1 VLFVPNLAK
10 KDEMHMKNLKIGQRL
25 ALSFGSVVA
34 ILVILA
40 CISYMQMDGLDAAM
54 EVTNQDRYPK
64 TVVIHHIKDDINEI
78 ARGMRNV
85 LLNTDAKDV
94 ENEFAIIVSNIDKV
108 EKNIRKLDG
117 TVKTPEGRRYLSA
130 LTDAHAKFRP
140 LLDNFVRM
148 AKSGLQAD
156 ATALLFAE
164 LRPVQTAYFSTLD
177 ELADYQA
184 TLMEK
189 SGDEANAQADKA
201 KAELEILAAVA
212 IFLSALFA
220 YLATRSI
227 TRPLSQAVELARKVA
242 DGDLTGR
249 IEVRSRDETGQLLQ
263 ALKDMNE
270 GLVRIVSQVRVG
282 TDTIA
287 TASSQIATG
296 NLDLSSRTEEQASSL
311 EETASSMEELT
322 STVKQNADNARQ
334 SNQLVQSAS
343 EVAIKG
349 GQVVSQVVETMGSI
363 NESAKKIVDIIGV
376 IDGIAFQTNILA
388 LNAAVEAARAGEQ
401 GRGFAVVASEVRS
414 LAQRSA
420 NAAKEIK
427 ALIGDSVDKV
437 SMGSRLVN
445 DAGTTMQ
452 EVVESVQRVTDIMSE
467 ITAASQEQTAGIEQI
482 NQAVMQMDQVTQQNA
497 ALVEEAA
504 AAAESLQDQA
514 DKLSDVVSVFKLD
527 GAASTQL
534 QASAPARLPPPNAK
548 PERKADIRSKLK
560 PAPTVQETRRISA
573 PPANQPAAAVVSG
586 EWEQF

>member
-1 VLFVPNLAK
+1 VQIN
-10 KDEMHMKNLKIGQRL
+10 
-25 ALSFGSVVA
+25 
-34 ILVILA
+34 
-40 CISYMQMDGLDAAM
+40 GLDSAM
-54 EVTNQDRYPK
+54 ELTNQDRYPK
-64 TVVIHHIKDDINEI
+64 TVAVHRIKDDINEI
-78 ARGMRNV
+78 ARGMRNT
-85 LLNTDAKDV
+85 LLSTDAKDV
-94 ENEFAIIVSNIDKV
+94 ENEFAIIASNINAI
-108 EKNIRKLDG
+108 EKNIRQLDG
-117 TVKTPEGRRYLSA
+117 TIKTPDGRRHLST
-130 LTDAHAKFRP
+130 LMDTHARFRP

-148 AKSGLQAD
+148 TKSGLQSEAS
-156 ATALLFAE
+156 ALLFAE
-164 LRPVQTAYFSTLD
+164 LRPVQSAYFSALD
-177 ELADYQA
+177 ALADYQA
-184 TLMEK
+184 ELMEK
-189 SGDEANAQADKA
+189 SGEEANAQADKA
-201 KAELEILAAVA
+201 KLELELLAAAA
-212 IFLSALFA
+212 IFLSVLFA
-220 YLATRSI
+220 FFATRSI
-227 TRPLSQAVELARKVA
+227 TRPLGQAVELARKVA

-249 IEVRSRDETGQLLQ
+249 IEVHSRDETGQLLQ

-270 GLVRIVSQVRVG
+270 GLVRIVAQVRIG

-287 TASSQIATG
+287 TASGQIATG

-334 SNQLVQSAS
+334 SNQLVLSAS
-343 EVAIKG
+343 EVAMKG

-363 NESAKKIVDIIGV
+363 NESANKIVDIIGV

-437 SMGSRLVN
+437 SVGSRLVN
-445 DAGTTMQ
+445 EAGATMR
-452 EVVESVQRVTDIMSE
+452 EVVESVRRVTDIMSE

-527 GAASTQL
+527 GAALMQV
-534 QASAPARLPPPNAK
+534 QVSAPARLPRPDAK
-548 PERKADIRSKLK
+548 SEKNGDARAKLK
-560 PAPTVQETRRISA
+560 SASTMQETRRIPA
-573 PPANQPAAAVVSG
+573 PAANQPAAAVASG

>member
-1 VLFVPNLAK
+1 
-10 KDEMHMKNLKIGQRL
+10 MKNLKIGQRL

-34 ILVILA
+34 ILVVLA
-40 CISYMQMDGLDAAM
+40 CIAYVQIDGLDDAM
-54 EVTNQDRYPK
+54 ELTNQDRYPK

-78 ARGMRNV
+78 ARGMRNT
-85 LLNTDAKDV
+85 LLSTDAKDV
-94 ENEFAIIVSNIDKV
+94 ENEFAIIARNIDV
-108 EKNIRKLDG
+108 IEKNLRQLDG
-117 TVKTPEGRRYLSA
+117 TVKTPDGRRHLSA
-130 LTDAHAKFRP
+130 LTDTHAKFRP

-148 AKSGLQAD
+148 AKSGLQSE
-156 ATALLFAE
+156 ATALLFTE
-164 LRPVQTAYFSTLD
+164 LRPVQTAYFSRLD
-177 ELADYQA
+177 DLADYQA
-184 TLMEK
+184 GLMKK
-189 SGDEANAQADKA
+189 SGDEANTQADTA
-201 KAELEILAAVA
+201 KAELEVLAAAA

-270 GLVRIVSQVRVG
+270 GLVRIVSQVRIG

-287 TASSQIATG
+287 TASSQIASG

-334 SNQLVQSAS
+334 SNQLVLSAS
-343 EVAIKG
+343 DVARRG

-363 NESAKKIVDIIGV
+363 NESANKIVDIIGV

-401 GRGFAVVASEVRS
+401 GRGFAVVASEVRN

-437 SMGSRLVN
+437 STGSRLVN
-445 DAGTTMQ
+445 EAGATMQ

-527 GAASTQL
+527 GTVLTQV
-534 QASAPARLPPPNAK
+534 QASAPARLPRPDVK
-548 PERKADIRSKLK
+548 PERNGAARPTLK
-560 PAPTVQETRRISA
+560 PAAAQETRRIPA
-573 PPANQPAAAVVSG
+573 PAANQPAAAVASG